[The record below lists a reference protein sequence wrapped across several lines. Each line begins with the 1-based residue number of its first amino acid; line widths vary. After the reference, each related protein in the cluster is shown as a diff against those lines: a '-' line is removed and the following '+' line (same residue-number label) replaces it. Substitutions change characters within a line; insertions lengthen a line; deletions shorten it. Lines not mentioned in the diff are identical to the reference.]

1 MENLEV
7 NLLNLE
13 KRDSKY
19 KELTKEQRKGILEKL
34 LQQMKENKLT
44 QGAST
49 NFLLPFKIS
58 STVKHTLTDK
68 NVMDRL
74 EFCLSKINLAK
85 NEDLLFDD
93 LYDYVHID
101 EKWFYETKT
110 MITKNVE
117 FVTAVHCKNMI
128 IDNVIPASKSK
139 STPEYKRKKIYVQR
153 DNTKPHFSDNDADI
167 VALASPHTIDEFINC
182 VQDAL
187 HHLEA
192 NMLDNVFTV
201 LQACIESIMLT
212 DEGNGYKIPHLS
224 KEKLRREGRLLEKY
238 VCSKE
243 AYVKAKSNFE

>member
-1 MENLEV
+1 FDIFKSGKYI
-7 NLLNLE
+7 
-13 KRDSKY
+13 KR
-19 KELTKEQRKGILEKL
+19 
-34 LQQMKENKLT
+34 
-44 QGAST
+44 
-49 NFLLPFKIS
+49 IS
-58 STVKHTLTDK
+58 STVKHTLTDS

-93 LYDYVHID
+93 LYDYVHVD
-101 EKWFYETKT
+101 EKAKET

-117 FVTAVHCKNMI
+117 SVTAVHCKNMI

-139 STPEYKRKKIYVQR
+139 STPEYKRKTIYVQR

-167 VALASPHTIDEFINC
+167 AQPANSLDFNVRDLGFLNSIQSLLHKASPHTIDEFINC

-238 VCSKE
+238 LFSKE